1 MHPDDVAEAKRLRD
15 QGVSLRAIA
24 RKLGCNIKT
33 IRKLLGRPA
42 QPPAPSKIEPF
53 LPKIKHLVEM
63 DLTVP
68 RILRE
73 IRALGYAGG
82 RTLLADRVR
91 SLRGPHKTSRILFRR
106 FETPSGAEGQADW
119 SPYRIRL
126 AGREVL
132 VHCFALILAW
142 SRALFIAF
150 YRDEKLPTLLHAHTE
165 AFAYFDGLPRT
176 IVYDNMATVTL
187 GRAGGS
193 VLWHPAFLEFARHY
207 GYTPRVCR
215 PRHPNRKGKIERPFS
230 FIDSDLLRGCAFD
243 SWDDLNRKARQ
254 WLDTVAN
261 RRLHAT
267 TRRVP
272 AEALR
277 DEHDALIRLPD
288 SPYPTGRR
296 EVRKV
301 STDGFVSLDGS
312 FYPVPAAFVGQFV
325 SVRVFPHRVEILD
338 GSGAPV
344 VAHRVPDVPTR
355 ILPPADFSP
364 VRNNP
369 VTRGDQETRFL
380 SRFPAA
386 APFLEGLILRMKG
399 LASVHL
405 KRLECLVELYGEA
418 VVAAAVDRAG
428 LYRNFSAYAVER
440 ILQRDHPDVIPVP
453 PLTPL
458 TGGPATLGTLDSI
471 DSGTLSDSAYDFES
485 RPPVGEPIPDDKPF

>member
-1 MHPDDVAEAKRLRD
+1 MHPDDIAEAKRLRD

-24 RKLGCNIKT
+24 RRLGCNVKT

-42 QPPAPSKIEPF
+42 RPSAPSKIESF
-53 LPKIKHLVEM
+53 LPKIKQLAAM
-63 DLTVP
+63 DLAVP

-73 IRALGYAGG
+73 IRALGYTGG
-82 RTLLADRVR
+82 RTLLANHVR
-91 SLRGPHKTSRILFRR
+91 SLRGPRKTSRTVFRR

-187 GRAGGS
+187 GRVSGN

-230 FIDSDLLRGCAFD
+230 WISTDLLLGSSFD
-243 SWDDLNRKARQ
+243 SWDDLNRKARE

-301 STDGFVSLDGS
+301 SSDGFISLDGS

-344 VAHRVPDVPTR
+344 VAHRIPDVPTR
-355 ILPPADFSP
+355 ILPPPDFHPDRKDP
-364 VRNNP
+364 VK
-369 VTRGDQETRFL
+369 RGDLETRFL
-380 SRFPAA
+380 SRFPKAA
-386 APFLEGLILRMKG
+386 AFLEGLILRMKG
-399 LASVHL
+399 LASLHL
-405 KRLECLVELYGEA
+405 KRLACLVELYGEA
-418 VVAAAVDRAG
+418 AVAGAVDRAG
-428 LYRNFSAYAVER
+428 HYRNFSAYAVER
-440 ILQRDHPDVIPVP
+440 ILQRDHPDVIPFP
-453 PLTPL
+453 PLSPL
-458 TGGPATLGTLDSI
+458 TSGPAALGTLDSI
-471 DSGTLSDSAYDFES
+471 DSGALSESDYDFES
-485 RPPVGEPIPDDKPF
+485 WPPTGKPAPGDEPF